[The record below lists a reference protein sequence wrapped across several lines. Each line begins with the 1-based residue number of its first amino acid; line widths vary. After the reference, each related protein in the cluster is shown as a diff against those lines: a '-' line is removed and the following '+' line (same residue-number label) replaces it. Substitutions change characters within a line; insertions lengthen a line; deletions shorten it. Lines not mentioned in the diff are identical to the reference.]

1 MNFDRI
7 GKKIKG
13 FVKVLFYLQVIVYG
27 VLALFLAISMAPIG
41 ILIGLLVFIVG
52 TLIAWISSWMLYGY
66 GELIDKTTDI
76 AEFLEGDDKS
86 REGRLRRLL
95 SLNLIS
101 EEEYQQALSKE

>member
-27 VLALFLAISMAPIG
+27 VLALFLAISIAPIG
-41 ILIGLLVFIVG
+41 ILIGLLIFIVG
-52 TLIAWISSWMLYGY
+52 SLVAWISSWMLYGY

-76 AEFLEGDDKS
+76 AEILQGKNNRGDVLK
-86 REGRLRRLL
+86 RLL
-95 SLNLIS
+95 SQNLIS
-101 EEEYQQALSKE
+101 QEEYNESVSNK